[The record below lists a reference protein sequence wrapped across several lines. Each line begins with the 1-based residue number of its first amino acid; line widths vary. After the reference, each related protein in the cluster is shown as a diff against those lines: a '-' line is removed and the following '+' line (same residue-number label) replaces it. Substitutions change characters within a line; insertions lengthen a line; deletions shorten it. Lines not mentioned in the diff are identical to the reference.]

1 MNENW
6 ISIQLNFNSIDAKAT
21 CQVQGTDRWD
31 TYCDSCVW
39 LTNESALNS
48 SSSARDSSTGLS
60 GQTLK
65 LLTACNTLQQPKK
78 VNDQCKTINKTEN
91 GTCGNS
97 TKRLLH
103 KRRAKNSN
111 GAPKKKK
118 NRKKKWG
125 ENVKVG
131 NYKAER
137 TVTLRP
143 EMEMFFC
150 ERNKNSKKL
159 WEREVKT
166 TDHEHNWSI
175 KGSV

>member
-1 MNENW
+1 MR
-6 ISIQLNFNSIDAKAT
+6 QLNKAAT
-21 CQVQGTDRWD
+21 AQT
-31 TYCDSCVW
+31 
-39 LTNESALNS
+39 
-48 SSSARDSSTGLS
+48 AR
-60 GQTLK
+60 QK
-65 LLTACNTLQQPKK
+65 F
-78 VNDQCKTINKTEN
+78 
-91 GTCGNS
+91 
-97 TKRLLH
+97 
-103 KRRAKNSN
+103 KRRAK
-111 GAPKKKK
+111 KKKK
-118 NRKKKWG
+118 QKKKWG

-166 TDHEHNWSI
+166 TDHEHNRSI